1 MWLTSVQKHGK
12 LNQDSR
18 TKENSTPA
26 GTQSAASCVY
36 TEYDAQKHDTLVLSF
51 DTIIVSHFW
60 ARFKL
65 AYFTKCEVCCS
76 MTELFFWLLNR

>member
-26 GTQSAASCVY
+26 GTQSAESWVY
-36 TEYDAQKHDTLVLSF
+36 TEYDAQKHDTHVFSI
-51 DTIIVSHFW
+51 DTFIVSRFW

-65 AYFTKCEVCCS
+65 AFFTNCESVPV
-76 MTELFFWLLNR
+76 

>member
-1 MWLTSVQKHGK
+1 MWLTAVWKHGK
-12 LNQDSR
+12 LNQDSQ

-36 TEYDAQKHDTLVLSF
+36 TEYDAQKHDTRVFSF
-51 DTIIVSHFW
+51 DISSVSRFR

-65 AYFTKCEVCCS
+65 AFFTKCES
-76 MTELFFWLLNR
+76 ATM

>member
-1 MWLTSVQKHGK
+1 MRLTSARKRGK
-12 LNQDSR
+12 LNQDSQ

-36 TEYDAQKHDTLVLSF
+36 TEYDAQKDDTHVFSF
-51 DTIIVSHFW
+51 DTSSVSRFR

-65 AYFTKCEVCCS
+65 AFFTKCESV
-76 MTELFFWLLNR
+76 TV